1 MEFKLEVTETKAEE
15 TSNEKLKP
23 TKREPRD
30 GHASLSAA
38 CRRYWQFDFEKTWRS
53 CQAIWRCKMAA
64 LPSIMTQ
71 YPVRCTTYMILGT
84 FHWTWV

>member
-38 CRRYWQFDFEKTWRS
+38 CRRY
-53 CQAIWRCKMAA
+53 
-64 LPSIMTQ
+64 
-71 YPVRCTTYMILGT
+71 
-84 FHWTWV
+84 